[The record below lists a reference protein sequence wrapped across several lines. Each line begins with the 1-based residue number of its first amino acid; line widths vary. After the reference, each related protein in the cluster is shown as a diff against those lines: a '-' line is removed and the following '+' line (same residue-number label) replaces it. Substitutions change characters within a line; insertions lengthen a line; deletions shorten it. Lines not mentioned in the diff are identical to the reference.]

1 MFYSISRI
9 INSLTE
15 IRSLR
20 MFTKQSFSRLI
31 CLSFAG
37 IICSLQVFAQQPDVK
52 ISKKDR
58 KKDIEMVT
66 TEGIIILRLSD
77 STPIHRDNF
86 LKLVKSGYYNGV
98 SFHRVIAQFMIQAGD
113 PKTKGDSILKIQK
126 SKDSLYT
133 LPAEFRPG
141 LFHKRGALAA
151 ARTPD
156 EVNPVKASS
165 GNQFYIVQ
173 GRTFTDAELDSVEI
187 NRLKGR
193 KIPAAYRQYYK
204 TIGGTPQLDQN
215 YTVFGE
221 VVSGMDVVD
230 KIAQKPTTGRPG
242 GDKPL
247 QDIKIIETKL
257 VSRKRH

>member
-1 MFYSISRI
+1 M
-9 INSLTE
+9 TE
-15 IRSLR
+15 ILTLY
-20 MFTKQSFSRLI
+20 MFIKKIFAKLISAILLGLI
-31 CLSFAG
+31 CTVQA
-37 IICSLQVFAQQPDVK
+37 FAQQPDIK

-66 TEGIIILRLSD
+66 TEGSIILRLSD

-86 LKLVKSGYYNGV
+86 LKLIKSGFYNGV
-98 SFHRVIAQFMIQAGD
+98 SFHRVMAQFMIQAGD
-113 PKTKGDSILKIQK
+113 PKTKGDSLLKLEK
-126 SKDSLYT
+126 SKDTLYT
-133 LPAEFRPG
+133 LPAEFRLG

-156 EVNPVKASS
+156 EVNPLKASS

-173 GRTFTDAELDSVEI
+173 GRKFNDLSLDSMVT

-193 KIPAAYRQYYK
+193 KIPSSYREVYK
-204 TIGGTPQLDQN
+204 TIGGAPHLDQN

-221 VVSGMDVVD
+221 VVSGMEVVD
-230 KIAQKPTTGRPG
+230 KIAAKPTTGRSG

-247 QDIKIIETKL
+247 QDIKIMQTKL
-257 VSRKRH
+257 ISRKRR